1 MSDLKLLAQRDIIDI
16 LIGDTIVFE
25 KDDKQ
30 FRLPYLS
37 GPMLCGISVKYG
49 LECTYSWSGGGK
61 SRWQYLKDLIE
72 YLDQRDAVDELLKEL
87 FDFGRFN
94 QILNDCR
101 SREEIKQN
109 YLAIIES
116 TISAINAQLYYSHKE
131 LLFVNNRFV
140 ISDIGKPIAVPTEH
154 ISSINVEY
162 VRGLLGRVEEDL
174 CSKQYD
180 SVVTKSRTLVEEV
193 IIYILEQRGVTAPTS
208 GNLPE
213 LYKGCKATLGMTQD
227 RSWDKRILEML
238 SGLEKIVSAICGMRN
253 TNSDAHGAGS
263 SRIEIKEREAR
274 LIVNASITMC
284 EYILDVFES
293 QK

>member
-1 MSDLKLLAQRDIIDI
+1 MSEFKLLTQRNIIDI

-37 GPMLCGISVKYG
+37 GPMLCALSTKFG
-49 LECTYSWSGGGK
+49 LECTYTFGGGGK

-72 YLDQRDAVDELLKEL
+72 YLDQRGAVDELLKEL
-87 FDFGRFN
+87 FDFGNFN
-94 QILNDCR
+94 ETLKEYKNR
-101 SREEIKQN
+101 SEIEQCYKD
-109 YLAIIES
+109 IIQS
-116 TISAINAQLYYSHKE
+116 TIVAINAQLFYSHKE
-131 LLFVNNRFV
+131 IVSINSRFV
-140 ISDIGKPIAVPTEH
+140 VSDIGRPIAISTEKVT
-154 ISSINVEY
+154 SINAEY
-162 VRGLLGRVEEDL
+162 IRGLVERVEEDL
-174 CSKQYD
+174 HNKQYD

-193 IIYILEQRGVTAPTS
+193 IIYILEQRGVTVPTS

-274 LIVNASITMC
+274 LIVNSSITMC
-284 EYILDVFES
+284 EYILEVYDS

>member
-1 MSDLKLLAQRDIIDI
+1 MSEFKLLAQRDIIDI
-16 LIGDTIVFE
+16 LNGDTVVFE

-37 GPMLCGISVKYG
+37 GPMLCTLSTKFG
-49 LECTYSWSGGGK
+49 LECTYSFGGGGK

-87 FDFGRFN
+87 FDFSRFN
-94 QILNDCR
+94 QIFNDCR
-101 SREEIKQN
+101 NREEIKQN

-140 ISDIGKPIAVPTEH
+140 VSDIGKPITVPTEH
-154 ISSINVEY
+154 INSMNVEY
-162 VRGLLGRVEEDL
+162 VRGLVGRVEEDL

-193 IIYILEQRGVTAPTS
+193 IIYILEQRGVTVPAS

-284 EYILDVFES
+284 EYILEVYDS

>member
-72 YLDQRDAVDELLKEL
+72 YLDQRDAVDDLLKEL
-87 FDFGRFN
+87 FDFRRYN
-94 QILNDCR
+94 EVLKDYKN
-101 SREEIKQN
+101 REEIKQCHKE
-109 YLAIIES
+109 IIQS
-116 TISAINAQLYYSHKE
+116 TIASINAQLFYSHKE
-131 LLFVNNRFV
+131 IVCINNRFA
-140 ISDIGKPIAVPTEH
+140 ISDIGESIAISTEKVTC
-154 ISSINVEY
+154 INAEY
-162 VRGLLGRVEEDL
+162 IRGLVSRVEEDL
-174 CSKQYD
+174 YNKQYD

-193 IIYILEQRGVTAPTS
+193 IIYILEQRSVAVPTC

-213 LYKGCKATLGMTQD
+213 LYRACKATLGMTQD
-227 RSWDKRILEML
+227 KSWDKRILEML
-238 SGLEKIVSAICGMRN
+238 SGLEKVVNAICGMRN
-253 TNSDAHGAGS
+253 TNSDAHGVGS
-263 SRIEIKEREAR
+263 ARIKIKEREAR
-274 LIVNASITMC
+274 LIVNTSITMC
-284 EYILDVFES
+284 EYILDVFDS

>member
-1 MSDLKLLAQRDIIDI
+1 MSDFKLLTQRNIIDI

-37 GPMLCGISVKYG
+37 GPMLCALSTKFG
-49 LECTYSWSGGGK
+49 LECTYTFGGGGK

-72 YLDQRDAVDELLKEL
+72 YLDQRNAVDELLKEL

-94 QILNDCR
+94 QILNNCR
-101 SREEIKQN
+101 SREEIKQT

-140 ISDIGKPIAVPTEH
+140 VSDIGKPITVPTEH

-162 VRGLLGRVEEDL
+162 IRGLLGRVEEDL

-193 IIYILEQRGVTAPTS
+193 IIYILEQKCVTAPTS

-213 LYKGCKATLGMTQD
+213 LYKECKATLGMTQD

-253 TNSDAHGAGS
+253 TNSDAHGVGS
-263 SRIEIKEREAR
+263 TRIEIKEREAR

-284 EYILDVFES
+284 EYILEVYDS

>member
-1 MSDLKLLAQRDIIDI
+1 MSDFKLLAQRDIINI
-16 LIGDTIVFE
+16 LIGDTVILE

-37 GPMLCGISVKYG
+37 GPMLCALSTKFG
-49 LECTYSWSGGGK
+49 LECTYTFGGGGK

-72 YLDQRDAVDELLKEL
+72 YLDQRGAVDELLKEL
-87 FDFGRFN
+87 FDFSRFY
-94 QILNDCR
+94 QIFNDCR
-101 SREEIKQN
+101 NREEIKQN

-131 LLFVNNRFV
+131 LLFVNNRLV
-140 ISDIGKPIAVPTEH
+140 VSDIGKPITVPTEH
-154 ISSINVEY
+154 ISSMNVEY
-162 VRGLLGRVEEDL
+162 VRGLVGRVEEDL

-193 IIYILEQRGVTAPTS
+193 IIYILEQRGVTVPTS

-213 LYKGCKATLGMTQD
+213 LYKGCKATLCMTQD

-284 EYILDVFES
+284 EYILEVYDS

>member
-1 MSDLKLLAQRDIIDI
+1 MSDFKLLAQRDIINI
-16 LIGDTIVFE
+16 LIGDTVILE

-37 GPMLCGISVKYG
+37 GPMLCALSTKFG
-49 LECTYSWSGGGK
+49 LECTYTFGGGGK

-72 YLDQRDAVDELLKEL
+72 YLDQRGAVDELLKEL
-87 FDFGRFN
+87 FDFSRFN
-94 QILNDCR
+94 QIFNDCR
-101 SREEIKQN
+101 NREEIKQN

-140 ISDIGKPIAVPTEH
+140 VSDIGKPITVPIEH
-154 ISSINVEY
+154 ISSMNVEY
-162 VRGLLGRVEEDL
+162 VRGLVGRVEEDL

-193 IIYILEQRGVTAPTS
+193 IIYILEQRGVTVPTS

>member
-1 MSDLKLLAQRDIIDI
+1 MSDFKLLVQREIIDI
-16 LIGDTIVFE
+16 LIGDTVIFE

-37 GPMLCGISVKYG
+37 GPMLCDISTKFG
-49 LECTYSWSGGGK
+49 LECIYSWKGGGK

-72 YLDQRDAVDELLKEL
+72 YLDQRDDVDELLKEL
-87 FDFGRFN
+87 FDFGKFN
-94 QILNDCR
+94 QIFNDCR
-101 SREEIKQN
+101 NREEIKQN

-116 TISAINAQLYYSHKE
+116 TISAINAQLHYSHKE
-131 LLFVNNRFV
+131 LLFVNNSFV
-140 ISDIGKPIAVPTEH
+140 VSDIGKPITVPTEH
-154 ISSINVEY
+154 ISSMNVEY
-162 VRGLLGRVEEDL
+162 VRGLVGRVEEDL

-193 IIYILEQRGVTAPTS
+193 IIYILEQRGVTVPTS

-253 TNSDAHGAGS
+253 TNSDAHGVGS
-263 SRIEIKEREAR
+263 ARIEIKEREAR
-274 LIVNASITMC
+274 LIVNSSITLC
-284 EYILDVFES
+284 EYILEVYDS

>member
-1 MSDLKLLAQRDIIDI
+1 MSDFKLLAQRDIINI
-16 LIGDTIVFE
+16 LIGDTVILE

-37 GPMLCGISVKYG
+37 GPMLCALSTKFG
-49 LECTYSWSGGGK
+49 LECTYTFGGGGK

-87 FDFGRFN
+87 FDFSRFN
-94 QILNDCR
+94 QIFNDCR
-101 SREEIKQN
+101 NREEIKQN
-109 YLAIIES
+109 YLSIIES

-140 ISDIGKPIAVPTEH
+140 VSDIGKPITVPTEH
-154 ISSINVEY
+154 ISSMNVEY
-162 VRGLLGRVEEDL
+162 VRGLVGRVEEDL

-193 IIYILEQRGVTAPTS
+193 IIYILEQRGVTVPTS

-284 EYILDVFES
+284 EYILEVYDS